1 MTVIHWEQDIAC
13 SATKTWEVF
22 SKFEDF
28 LAWNKLDVGMEITG
42 SDIGMVRT
50 LVIDGFGRV
59 GERLDLQDHET
70 LRQHYSLVEGTPLG
84 MQTYSAK
91 VQIKAQD
98 EQHCRIVWEGTFT
111 VASDTDANKVGKSLT
126 GSYQGMSSSLATYVT
141 AS

>member
-13 SATKTWEVF
+13 SAAKAWEVF
-22 SKFEDF
+22 SNFEEF
-28 LAWNKLDVGMEITG
+28 LVWNKLDVGMEITG
-42 SDIGMVRT
+42 SDLGMVRT
-50 LVIDGFGRV
+50 LVIEGFGRV

-98 EQHCRIVWEGTFT
+98 EQRCRIYWEGTFT
-111 VASDTDANKVGKSLT
+111 VASDTDENKVGKSLT